1 MKIRGLLTDRKP
13 LIAALERETGIK
25 AVYCGA
31 PTFQYQV
38 GDYSVLRDGSL
49 EVADAD
55 ADLVNRLSEAGL
67 IESPIAA
74 QEGIFFPLNQF
85 TGRSLANIVFM
96 FAAKGTMINKAI
108 GIPEAFH
115 MSAALVRKLQDEK
128 PSTLPEFMAV
138 LHDCGGRDAMKGLW
152 ISANELFF
160 TGFPDNEASRVLAE
174 LMTHTA
180 INSQW
185 IKAKEPTVTN
195 EKYSFR
201 VWLTSIGMNGKEYGA
216 ARAELLKNFTG
227 DGAFRTPD
235 QRTAFYERRKKRPE
249 PEFVLL

>member
-49 EVADAD
+49 QVTKAD
-55 ADLVNRLSEAGL
+55 ADLISRLSEAGL
-67 IESPIAA
+67 IEQPVAA
-74 QEGIFFPLNQF
+74 QEGIFFPLEKF
-85 TGRSLANIVFM
+85 TGRALANLVFM

-115 MSAALVRKLQDEK
+115 MSSALVRKLQEEK

-138 LHDCGGRDAMKGLW
+138 LYDCGGKSAIKGLW
-152 ISANELFF
+152 VSSTELFF
-160 TGFPDNEASRVLAE
+160 TGFPDTETYHALAE
-174 LMTHTA
+174 LMAHTS

-185 IKAKEPTVTN
+185 IKAKKSTVTN
-195 EKYSFR
+195 EKYSFH

>member
-1 MKIRGLLTDRKP
+1 VRIKGLLPDRKP
-13 LIAALERETGIK
+13 LIAALERETGK
-25 AVYCGA
+25 TAVYCGA
-31 PTFQYQV
+31 PTFRYQV
-38 GDYSVLRDGSL
+38 GDCTVLRDGSL

-55 ADLVNRLSEAGL
+55 TDLINRLSREGL
-67 IESPIAA
+67 IEQPQNI
-74 QEGIFFPLNQF
+74 QDGILFPLEKF
-85 TGRSLANIVFM
+85 TGRALANLVFM
-96 FAAKGTMINKAI
+96 FAAKGAMINKAI
-108 GIPEAFH
+108 GTPEAFH
-115 MSAALVRKLQDEK
+115 MSAALVRKLQVEK
-128 PSTLPEFMAV
+128 PSTRSEFMAV
-138 LHDCGGRDAMKGLW
+138 IHDCGGRDAMKGLW
-152 ISANELFF
+152 ISAEEIIF
-160 TGFPDNEASRVLAE
+160 TGFPDNEACRALAE
-174 LMTHTA
+174 LMAHTS

-201 VWLTSIGMNGKEYGA
+201 VWLTSIGMNGKQYGA